1 VEAKGN
7 SKDKVQEYDAKL
19 RKNFSQINFNIKG
32 SVLPSNSNKVRV
44 TLSYGCAKRDG
55 VVLGGRIIVY
65 DGNENYM
72 KEEER
77 RLKAR
82 KQAEKQAKKIKEYF
96 YKQIGLITWKEGEE
110 AFIYFLKGKRMIW
123 RRTQNGYKQKQ
134 LSGVF
139 LYFICN

>member
-1 VEAKGN
+1 MEAKGN
-7 SKDKVQEYDAKL
+7 SKDKVQEYDDKL
-19 RKNFSQINFNIKG
+19 SKNFSQINFNIKG

-44 TLSYGCAKRDG
+44 TLSYSCTKSDG

-82 KQAEKQAKKIKEYF
+82 KQAEKQAKKIKAYI
-96 YKQIGLITWKEGEE
+96 YKQIGFITRKTN
-110 AFIYFLKGKRMIW
+110 Y
-123 RRTQNGYKQKQ
+123 
-134 LSGVF
+134 
-139 LYFICN
+139 

>member
-1 VEAKGN
+1 
-7 SKDKVQEYDAKL
+7 
-19 RKNFSQINFNIKG
+19 
-32 SVLPSNSNKVRV
+32 
-44 TLSYGCAKRDG
+44 
-55 VVLGGRIIVY
+55 
-65 DGNENYM
+65 M